1 MSNKSYLTIFFLV
14 VLFINYS
21 CDIQRDPIADF
32 SELTIPKDTTNNENE
47 ITTREQMVALRNGL
61 YGTIRDSQENWYL
74 DYLVYTETHA
84 DNAYRGTSGS
94 ELSTLEAHSQD
105 GINKNIARDWNAF
118 LNYVVTANRII
129 LNIDDVPDPKLTEI
143 ERREWKAE
151 ALIFRA
157 WIWFDMVRLW
167 GDIPLV
173 TEKTPDVTAENIEEV
188 YSKLFPSRDPVAKV
202 YEKIITDLEIAVE
215 DAPEVNSQNKFLLSK
230 AVANALLAKVYAE
243 KPVRDYNKVIHYC
256 NEVRKAGFSLVQN
269 YDDLFSFDKDKKD
282 ATLRNSSESIFEIT
296 FPAGSTNWV
305 WMMFGLNEADPN
317 SVYDWAKWI
326 TPSRDLIAAFQKEN
340 DVIRMNASIKWGNP
354 PWSIHYPS
362 NHYPFMYKMRSNLN
376 SIIKI
381 RLADILLLE
390 AEAYVDLEQ
399 LGEAKKL
406 VDQVRSR
413 AKLNNL
419 PASVASSK
427 EEMKNVVLKERRLE
441 LAFEGHRWFDLVRT
455 DEAIPVMNTLNQRD
469 EGRIQMLPLTEE
481 TILLPI
487 PQEAIDKNPS
497 LTQNKGY

>member
-1 MSNKSYLTIFFLV
+1 M
-14 VLFINYS
+14 
-21 CDIQRDPIADF
+21 
-32 SELTIPKDTTNNENE
+32 
-47 ITTREQMVALRNGL
+47 
-61 YGTIRDSQENWYL
+61 
-74 DYLVYTETHA
+74 
-84 DNAYRGTSGS
+84 
-94 ELSTLEAHSQD
+94 
-105 GINKNIARDWNAF
+105 
-118 LNYVVTANRII
+118 
-129 LNIDDVPDPKLTEI
+129 
-143 ERREWKAE
+143 
-151 ALIFRA
+151 
-157 WIWFDMVRLW
+157 
-167 GDIPLV
+167 
-173 TEKTPDVTAENIEEV
+173 
-188 YSKLFPSRDPVAKV
+188 
-202 YEKIITDLEIAVE
+202 
-215 DAPEVNSQNKFLLSK
+215 
-230 AVANALLAKVYAE
+230 
-243 KPVRDYNKVIHYC
+243 
-256 NEVRKAGFSLVQN
+256 
-269 YDDLFSFDKDKKD
+269 
-282 ATLRNSSESIFEIT
+282 
-296 FPAGSTNWV
+296 
-305 WMMFGLNEADPN
+305 
-317 SVYDWAKWI
+317 
-326 TPSRDLIAAFQKEN
+326 
-340 DVIRMNASIKWGNP
+340 GNP